1 MMMVMMVDKA
11 GHIGGGGGRGG
22 AMVGVPTRYG
32 KVNKNK
38 NKKNS
43 IA

>member
-1 MMMVMMVDKA
+1 MMVDKA
-11 GHIGGGGGRGG
+11 GHTGGGRGG